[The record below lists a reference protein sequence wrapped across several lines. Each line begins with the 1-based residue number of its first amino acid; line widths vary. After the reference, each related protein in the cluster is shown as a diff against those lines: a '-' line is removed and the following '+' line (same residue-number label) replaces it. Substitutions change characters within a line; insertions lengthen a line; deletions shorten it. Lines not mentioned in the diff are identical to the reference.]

1 MTFAELLSLFKKHIR
16 LLIALPV
23 VFALVVGAYAYLFMQ
38 NSYTATT
45 SMFVMVGAAANTG
58 ADGSAAAAGANSS
71 TLQSDLNSSQ
81 MITTDVADLLT
92 SSRVVRETAQALG
105 LENLDAFDI
114 QVSSSDSSRVI
125 DLSVTGSDPDAAVKV
140 ADTLAEKVSEVAQE
154 VMGVESVNSVDDAQR
169 PEGPSGPNRPL
180 YVMVAAINGFALA
193 AVIIVLSDLLNT
205 RIRSEET
212 LEDITGLPIMGRVPY
227 VREGG
232 NARG

>member
-1 MTFAELLSLFKKHIR
+1 MTLAELLSLFKKHIR

-23 VFALVVGAYAYLFMQ
+23 AFALVVGAYAYLFMQ

-58 ADGSAAAAGANSS
+58 ADGSAAAGANSS

-114 QVSSSDSSRVI
+114 QVNSSDSSRVI
-125 DLSVTGSDPDAAVKV
+125 DLSVTGSDPDAAVEV

-180 YVMVAAINGFALA
+180 MTACAFLLGILCAGAL
-193 AVIIVLSDLLNT
+193 IVFLDLVNT
-205 RIRSEET
+205 RVRSEET

-232 NARG
+232 AVRG

>member
-1 MTFAELLSLFKKHIR
+1 MTLAELLSLFKKHIG

-23 VFALVVGAYAYLFMQ
+23 AFALVVGAYAYLFMQ

-58 ADGSAAAAGANSS
+58 ADGSAAAGANSS

-92 SSRVVRETAQALG
+92 SSRVERETAQALG

-125 DLSVTGSDPDAAVKV
+125 DLSVTGADPDAVVEV

-169 PEGPSGPNRPL
+169 PEDPSGPNRSK
-180 YVMVAAINGFALA
+180 MVFIAACAGFFIS
-193 AVIIVLSDLLNT
+193 VCIIYGVNLFNT

-232 NARG
+232 AVRG

>member
-16 LLIALPV
+16 LLIVLPV
-23 VFALVVGAYAYLFMQ
+23 AFALVVGAYAYLFMQ
-38 NSYTATT
+38 NSYTAAT
-45 SMFVMVGAAANTG
+45 SMFVMVGAAANTDF
-58 ADGSAAAAGANSS
+58 DGSAAAGANSS

-81 MITTDVADLLT
+81 MITADVADLLT
-92 SSRVVRETAQALG
+92 SSRVKRETAQTLG

-125 DLSVTGSDPDAAVKV
+125 DLSVTGADSDAVVKV
-140 ADTLAEKVSEVAQE
+140 ADTLAEMVSEVAQE

-180 YVMVAAINGFALA
+180 YVMVAALNGFALA
-193 AVIIVLSDLLNT
+193 AVIIVLSELLNT
-205 RIRSEET
+205 RIRSEEA

-232 NARG
+232 AVRG

>member
-1 MTFAELLSLFKKHIR
+1 MTFAELLPLFKKHIR
-16 LLIALPV
+16 LLLTLPV
-23 VFALVVGAYAYLFMQ
+23 AFALVVGAYAYLFMQ

-45 SMFVMVGAAANTG
+45 SMFVMVGAAANTS
-58 ADGSAAAAGANSS
+58 ADGSAAVGANNS

-140 ADTLAEKVSEVAQE
+140 ADTLVEKVSEVAQE

-169 PEGPSGPNRPL
+169 PEGPSGPNRLL
-180 YVMVAAINGFALA
+180 YVMVAALNGFALA
-193 AVIIVLSDLLNT
+193 AVIIVFSDLLNT

>member
-1 MTFAELLSLFKKHIR
+1 MTFAELLPLFKKHIR
-16 LLIALPV
+16 LLLTLPV
-23 VFALVVGAYAYLFMQ
+23 AFALVVGAYAYLFMQ

-45 SMFVMVGAAANTG
+45 SMFVMVGAAANTS
-58 ADGSAAAAGANSS
+58 ADGSAAVGANNS

-92 SSRVVRETAQALG
+92 SSRVVRETAQALE

-140 ADTLAEKVSEVAQE
+140 ADTLVEKVSEVAQE

-169 PEGPSGPNRPL
+169 PEGPSGPNRLL
-180 YVMVAAINGFALA
+180 YVMAAALNGFALA
-193 AVIIVLSDLLNT
+193 AVIIVFSDLLNT